1 MRCVP
6 YSPSGSYGK
15 HACVSMAYA
24 QIDYISLTSNVNGS
38 TLLYIRGVEKKT
50 SVGVRLSIFE
60 CEMRKI
66 VNVHFFEI
74 AVTNIIK

>member
-1 MRCVP
+1 
-6 YSPSGSYGK
+6 
-15 HACVSMAYA
+15 
-24 QIDYISLTSNVNGS
+24 VNGS

-66 VNVHFFEI
+66 VNVHFEI